1 MDLFLSVLASSLIFV
16 LFRSFPG
23 WKIDTL
29 QAVIANYFVAFAC
42 GIFLFHDHIPAS
54 DAASE
59 YYDAGIVPWQYRLL
73 PAPVADLVIPIAV
86 TGSVLL
92 ILAALYQILL
102 PEFYTVWKEI
112 IRPRRHHRR
121 QRRVRHGS
129 LPDE

>member
-1 MDLFLSVLASSLIFV
+1 MSRSAIFAIARALNTRFGRGSVLSEPGQ
-16 LFRSFPG
+16 FP
-23 WKIDTL
+23 
-29 QAVIANYFVAFAC
+29 Q
-42 GIFLFHDHIPAS
+42 FLYNIPAS

-86 TGSVLL
+86 TGSVVL

-129 LPDE
+129 LPDESR